1 MDIQTFEIKNLY
13 GTKDIK
19 LTFKDNTLIL
29 VGENGAGKTTVLR
42 LMFYFLSGQ
51 WDKLGIYNF
60 ESLFLSYISNTGEKG
75 EIEITKSNLNSVL
88 SLELN
93 QLIHFSQ
100 KDDIEIMIEKLK
112 ILDWEYENPVLS
124 RYMKK
129 NTSNFIQILK
139 HANRLNGKDPKIR
152 NISFN
157 LKKLKDSIDFKILYL
172 PTYRRIETELDAIIS
187 DRDEEDLKLRTK
199 IRGDKSIEFH
209 TKKGNN
215 NSHIELIEFGMND
228 VKTAIENTLKDLK
241 EFSREQ
247 LNNLTLGY
255 LSDVVEKKYNDIDI
269 SQIKNVSKDLIES
282 VLQRIDIKILSDE
295 NKNHLSQIISKISR
309 IDNSDIEEHSKVL
322 CHYFLKLLNFQ
333 KELEKREQDI
343 KQFCEICNK
352 FLNPEKKLDYDSSN
366 FTFRIFKKI
375 DDQTI
380 ELKNLSSGEKQIV
393 SIFNH
398 LCLSNDKKAFFVLI
412 DEPELSLSVKWQKEF
427 LLNLRNLKLF
437 KGMFSVTHSPFIYDN
452 ELVKYASG
460 LGVSTSEVQ

>member
-1 MDIQTFEIKNLY
+1 MDIQTFDIKKLY

-51 WDKLGIYNF
+51 WDKLKIYNF
-60 ESLFLSYISNTGEKG
+60 ESLLLSYISNRGEKG
-75 EIEITKSNLNSVL
+75 EIKITKSNLNSVL
-88 SLELN
+88 SAELD
-93 QLIHFSQ
+93 QLIYISQ
-100 KDDIEIMIEKLK
+100 KDDIEVMIEQFEIFDTKYK
-112 ILDWEYENPVLS
+112 DSVIKN
-124 RYMKK
+124 YMKK
-129 NTSNFIQILK
+129 NPSDFIKVLK
-139 HANRLNGKDPKIR
+139 HFKNLNYKDPATKK
-152 NISFN
+152 ISFD
-157 LKKLKDSIDFKILYL
+157 LKKLRDSIDFKILYL
-172 PTYRRIETELDAIIS
+172 PTYRRIETELDTIIS
-187 DRDEEDLKLRTK
+187 DRDEEDFKFRTK
-199 IRGDKSIEFH
+199 ERRNINNEFH
-209 TKKGNN
+209 PKKGTN

-228 VKTAIENTLKDLK
+228 VKKAIENTLKDLK

-255 LSDVVEKKYNDIDI
+255 LSDVVEKKYNNIDI
-269 SQIKNVSKDLIES
+269 SQIKNASKDLIES
-282 VLQRIDIKILSDE
+282 ALQRIDIKILSDE

-333 KELEKREQDI
+333 KELEMREQDI

-452 ELVKYASG
+452 ELVKYARG